1 MPAAPGDREHG
12 GLAHDTFTASSP
24 PNAAPD
30 YCEPVI
36 AWRFWYAVEHDGEAQ
51 LTSVY
56 YPVEWP
62 KRTALAAACDRP
74 RFPFFRLHGA
84 PAKPCRCGIY
94 AARPDALRALIEDDP
109 LQPATPTVIG
119 RVALWGRVVECERGW
134 RASRAY
140 PERLFVTS
148 RGGTRERLAR
158 IAGGLRGYGV
168 PVAALAASTAAGAI
182 DEITSIASG
191 LGLPIV
197 DALP

>member
-1 MPAAPGDREHG
+1 MPSARRDREHAR
-12 GLAHDTFTASSP
+12 LAYDDITVSGFAG
-24 PNAAPD
+24 AAPD

-36 AWRFWYAVEHDGEAQ
+36 AWRFWYAVESDGAAQ

-56 YPVEWP
+56 YPVDWP

-74 RFPFFRLHGA
+74 RFPFFRLHAA

-94 AARPDALRALIEDDP
+94 AARPDALRTLIEDDP

-119 RVALWGRVVECERGW
+119 RVALWGHIVECERGW

-158 IAGGLRGYGV
+158 IAVGLRGYGV
-168 PVAALAASTAAGAI
+168 PVAALQASTAAGAI

-191 LGLPIV
+191 LGLPTA